1 MSTYIKFLSLNYL
14 KSLGY
19 VFLIMLSLV
28 TILNILTEVEF
39 FKNYEVS
46 AHLPF
51 YLSVLNSFDLI
62 FEMFPFIFLIGT
74 QVFFVNLFNDNQI
87 NIFKYSGLKNSK
99 IIILITFIAL
109 FLGILLI
116 TIFYSFSSNL
126 KNVYLEYKNKYS
138 SDNKYLAVVTNNG
151 LWIKDFNNK
160 KKIIVNADRI
170 DENFLINVNISEF
183 DNNFN
188 LLQIITSEKVDIKSN
203 NWQLIKPNFVR
214 NNQTEEI
221 ESSTIYSNFNYEK
234 INTLFSNL
242 SALSLLE
249 LIDLRNNYKQ
259 INYSTTEIDLQLQ
272 KLISFPIYFTLMTV
286 LSAIIMFNTKTFKS
300 TTLKIIIGLFFCV
313 IIYYVNNLFQVLG
326 STNKIPLILSVWI
339 TLLIL
344 IMFNSIAVLKINE
357 K

>member
-99 IIILITFIAL
+99 IIMLITFIAL

-126 KNVYLEYKNKYS
+126 KSVYLEYKNKYS

-151 LWIKDFNNK
+151 LWIKDVNNK

-221 ESSTIYSNFNYEK
+221 ESAIIYSNFNYEK

-272 KLISFPIYFTLMTV
+272 KLISFPIYFSLMTV

-300 TTLKIIIGLFFCV
+300 ITLKIIIGLFFCV
-313 IIYYVNNLFQVLG
+313 IVYYVNNLFQVLG
-326 STNKIPLILSVWI
+326 STNKIPLILSVWV

-344 IMFNSIAVLKINE
+344 IMFNSIAILKINE